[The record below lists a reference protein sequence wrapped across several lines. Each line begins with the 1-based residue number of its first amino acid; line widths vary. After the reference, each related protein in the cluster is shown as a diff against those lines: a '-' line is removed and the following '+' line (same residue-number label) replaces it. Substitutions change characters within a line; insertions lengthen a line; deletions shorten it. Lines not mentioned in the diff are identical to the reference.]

1 MTFKRLSVML
11 VVAMLCGVGAQLQ
24 KVHAGPPD
32 NSFRKADGRIYC
44 EANPGHPGCHASGQL
59 TITLDP
65 GYTIDRSYHQNAMP
79 CCGGDENS
87 NGNLTSIP
95 AGVYMEFA
103 GGKDGEWGIFNV
115 KLVADSSNVDENGV
129 VRAWTIVADSYC
141 GPSGALG
148 KGGCNANAYGW
159 IKVKRIN

>member
-1 MTFKRLSVML
+1 MIIKRLSAV
-11 VVAMLCGVGAQLQ
+11 VVAAALCGVVMQVKRAY
-24 KVHAGPPD
+24 AGPPD
-32 NSFRKADGRIYC
+32 NTFRKAEGRIYC

-65 GYTIDRSYHQNAMP
+65 GYTIDRSYHQSPIP

-87 NGNLTSIP
+87 NGSLTATP

-129 VRAWTIVADSYC
+129 VRAWTIIADSYC
-141 GPSGALG
+141 GPSGAFG